1 MGRNI
6 VTGEESAEICFI
18 CSGYIPNNETPGAY
32 PGALSRWD
40 NTTEICSLCG
50 SAEAMAPLVSE
61 QARDLMAE
69 GIQTQQRELWIEG
82 IRLWLP
88 EQYEMNKQ
96 MSESL
101 KTLKALE
108 AKEGVSSE

>member
-6 VTGEESAEICFI
+6 ITGEESAEICFI

-50 SAEAMAPLVSE
+50 SAEAMAPIMSE
-61 QARDLMAE
+61 QARDLMTTGLQTGERKFWVE
-69 GIQTQQRELWIEG
+69 GIQI
-82 IRLWLP
+82 WLP
-88 EQYEMNKQ
+88 DQYEMQKQ
-96 MSESL
+96 VAAATE
-101 KTLKALE
+101 TLKKLE
-108 AKEGVSSE
+108 EDLPE